1 MPKCHCVPLVV
12 AAVLFLAG
20 PGTKASNTESFG
32 VDSYIPE
39 KFTDLQWKLDG
50 GFGFSGNRTDQ
61 SDPVGSSSRY
71 DRYHSNS
78 ESDMRDLM
86 LSSSLIYDHVTIPRF
101 LNASL
106 GISVYGRASSSESF
120 TDYED
125 TASSSVDRYGKSEGS
140 IYALRISPSVNA
152 GQYLVSDLF
161 VTAATSYDYNYSG
174 YPDDQSYSYDT
185 SISIDS
191 GGWVSTT
198 FSERQSVAE
207 SDRKRHVLTAEI
219 SAGWGRFYDGH
230 FAATAMNMVGELRN
244 SGLIEREP
252 DYDEMMALTEVIY
265 QYREKHAIDS
275 RWHRIE
281 ALDSV
286 ITYLHERG
294 IIADPG
300 PYGHLLIQDVWD
312 YFDNKQKRSFGWSV
326 TAGVSL
332 DYSKYKSQSGFDRD
346 RYKFS
351 TRQHPDSAGAIDTVT
366 YYDITEHGSYKRVDI
381 SSSPA
386 FVVRARYSKPLNLKW
401 QLDVAA
407 GGKFYFDAYESDD
420 RDGEYDRTDYTD
432 YEDIYCSV
440 SARYIYDM
448 RTFVTLAAAFD
459 TPIRGR
465 IARLIG
471 EEPGLDFELP
481 RKESSWSLK
490 LLAGVTYRISIPTT
504 LTCNLSWRKE
514 NTDWIMASR
523 IPSDE
528 SSYSLSVG
536 ISHWLY

>member
-1 MPKCHCVPLVV
+1 MPKCYYVPLFVV
-12 AAVLFLAG
+12 AVLFLTV
-20 PGTKASNTESFG
+20 PGATASDIASFG

-50 GFGFSGNRTDQ
+50 GFGFSGDRTD
-61 SDPVGSSSRY
+61 SDDPTGSSDRY
-71 DRYHSNS
+71 DRFHSSS
-78 ESDMRDLM
+78 ESDRRDLR
-86 LSSSLIYDHVTIPRF
+86 LSSSFIYDHVTVPRF

-106 GISVYGRASSSESF
+106 GISVYGRASSSESV

-125 TASSSVDRYGKSEGS
+125 TASSAVDRYGKSEGS
-140 IYALRISPSVNA
+140 NYALRISPSVNA
-152 GQYLVSDLF
+152 GQYLASDLF
-161 VTAATSYDYNYSG
+161 VTAATSYDYDYFG
-174 YPDDQSYSYDT
+174 YPDDQSYYLDT
-185 SISIDS
+185 SIWVDDS
-191 GGWVSTT
+191 GWVSAT
-198 FSERQSVAE
+198 FNERQTVSE
-207 SDRKRHVLTAEI
+207 SDSKRHVIKAEI
-219 SAGWGRFYDGH
+219 ASGWGRLYDGQY
-230 FAATAMNMVGELRN
+230 AATAMNMVGELRN

-265 QYREKHAIDS
+265 QYREKHALDS

-300 PYGHLLIQDVWD
+300 PYGHLLIEDVWD
-312 YFDNKQKRSFGWSV
+312 YFGRRQSRSFGWTV
-326 TAGVSL
+326 TAGVSF
-332 DYSKYKSQSGFDRD
+332 DYSKYKYQTGSDRD
-346 RYKFS
+346 QYRLS
-351 TRQHPDSAGAIDTVT
+351 THYHPDSAGAVDTVT
-366 YYDITEHGSYKRVDI
+366 YYDTILHNSSKRTEIT
-381 SSSPA
+381 SSPA

-401 QLDVAA
+401 QLDVTA
-407 GGKFYFDAYESDD
+407 GGKFYFDAYESNE
-420 RDGEYDRTDYTD
+420 RNGEHDRTDYTD

-448 RTFVTLAAAFD
+448 RTSVTLAAAFD
-459 TPIRGR
+459 TPIRRR
-465 IARLIG
+465 IVRVRG
-471 EEPGLDFELP
+471 EGPVPDFELP
-481 RKESSWSLK
+481 REEGSWSLK
-490 LLAGVTYRISIPTT
+490 LLAGMTYRISIPTT

-514 NTDWIMASR
+514 NTDWVMAYR